1 MGVKNLFNQEAF
13 VKALNESRFSVQE
26 VADMVGCR
34 PNDIYR
40 YKKGEATPRVSR
52 LKKLV
57 DILGPSI
64 TGLGVTTNG
73 RPATQLTEDE
83 RRYLT
88 WFRGL
93 PPYRQARILG
103 YTTAVYEL
111 GSEADAEFAAELA
124 GELSVSESQTKEQPG

>member
-1 MGVKNLFNQEAF
+1 MGVKNLFNREAF
-13 VKALNESRFSVQE
+13 VKAIDESRFTVQE
-26 VADMVGCR
+26 IADRVGCR

-40 YKKGEATPRVSR
+40 YRKGEATPRVTR

-64 TGLGVTTNG
+64 TGLAVTTNG
-73 RPATQLTEDE
+73 KPSPQLTEDE
-83 RRYLT
+83 RRYMA

-93 PPYRQARILG
+93 PPYRQARVLG

-111 GSEADAEFAAELA
+111 GSDADAEFAAELA
-124 GELSVSESQTKEQPG
+124 GELAAAESQQKEQPG